1 MARSDFITCLLKQ
14 KQSKARREAAVE
26 THQRRAQ
33 ARPAGIKA
41 AVCELPFGRVASAH
55 VGGAGGT
62 CVLRGCVPK
71 KLMVFGG
78 EFGEGFRDSV
88 QFGCAW
94 RAQLVPAA
102 GAACAQTAQHAPMSM
117 RL

>member
-1 MARSDFITCLLKQ
+1 MS
-14 KQSKARREAAVE
+14 AASE
-26 THQRRAQ
+26 TVNSQRVSRVACVLNPNPT
-33 ARPAGIKA
+33 PAAGTKA

-78 EFGEGFRDSV
+78 EFAEAFRDSV
-88 QFGCAW
+88 EFGCG
-94 RAQLVPAA
+94 VPAL
-102 GAACAQTAQHAPMSM
+102 P
-117 RL
+117 